1 MENFIFCAVSMIE
14 IKMKISNKDIKFI
27 FQEIRCK
34 HDMKITIIGSPK
46 LFFFW
51 LFFSSSRKI
60 HISQGI
66 RVRGG
71 NINY

>member
-46 LFFFW
+46 FFFFFDFFF
-51 LFFSSSRKI
+51 LFQENSYFTGY
-60 HISQGI
+60 QGK
-66 RVRGG
+66 RWKH
-71 NINY
+71 